1 MRTGCQVVLTDVP
14 LEGLRQ
20 ATDRAQAEDVTDAAT
35 AVVSSA
41 RALPFRPGT
50 FDAVVHTDVL
60 C

>member
-1 MRTGCQVVLTDVP
+1 VEEV
-14 LEGLRQ
+14 
-20 ATDRAQAEDVTDAAT
+20 TDRAA

-41 RALPFRPGT
+41 RALPFRPAR